1 MDLLLRTKKASLIL
15 LIIALMLTPGIPR
28 VRGFYD
34 TNWSRA
40 RRFYIQ
46 ASDID
51 EDLTDFPVLV
61 YLDSSRINWTETQDD
76 LDDIRF
82 VDQGNTTFL
91 DYEIENYTVN
101 NEAWLWVNFPFV
113 NSTSNTIFYLYYGN
127 PTASSSESP
136 TDVWDSDYITV
147 LHMNDLTTSTL
158 EDSTINSHD
167 MTKGGANQPALD
179 PGMIDGAQYFDGVDD
194 DVVSDATYQLAD
206 TITWEFWCNSTDD
219 ATPKTIWSDNAQ
231 WHTQGYI
238 WFGRSTSLTQ
248 LYYEYANTTHT
259 LSWNV
264 NNFFLEDTYMYGT
277 IVVNYTSDT
286 YEVYRNGVSQ
296 ATGSMPNAIS
306 LSGYSRS
313 QYVGTFSGGNH
324 FFLNELDEIRVSQV
338 NRSDAYIKASYE
350 SGRDR
355 LVTYSTTV
363 EYYPPLTN
371 PCAIIHPD
379 DKDNAIEQLM
389 YGDGRVLGL
398 MIVIALVVFISVK
411 TPLGVISIIPLFLL
425 AFTYYNRAQCVP
437 ELFWYFIASLL
448 TMGFSAVISLVRG
461 RT

>member
-1 MDLLLRTKKASLIL
+1 VS
-15 LIIALMLTPGIPR
+15 
-28 VRGFYD
+28 GFYD

-40 RRFYIQ
+40 RRISVQ
-46 ASDID
+46 SGDID

-61 YLDSSRINWTETQDD
+61 YLDSTRINWTETQDD

-82 VDQGNTTFL
+82 VDQENTTFL

-101 NEAWLWVNFPFV
+101 DEAWIWVNLPFV
-113 NSTSNTIFYLYYGN
+113 NSTSDTIFYLYYGN
-127 PTASSSESP
+127 SGASNGEAV
-136 TDVWDSDYITV
+136 TDVWDSNYITV
-147 LHMNDLTTSTL
+147 LHMNDLTTSTI
-158 EDSTINSHD
+158 EDSTINSND
-167 MTKGGANQPALD
+167 MTKGGANQPILD
-179 PGMIDGAQYFDGVDD
+179 PGMIDGSQQFDGVDD
-194 DVVSDATYQLAD
+194 DLVSDSAYQLSD

-264 NNFFLEDTYMYGT
+264 NNFFLENTYMYGT

-286 YEVYRNGVSQ
+286 YEVFRNGISQ

-306 LSGYSRS
+306 LSGYSRT

-324 FFLNELDEIRVSQV
+324 FYLNELDEIRVSNI
-338 NRSDAYIKASYE
+338 NRSTAYISASYE

-355 LVTYSTTV
+355 LLSYSSRI

-371 PCAIIHPD
+371 PCALIHPD
-379 DKDNAIEQLM
+379 NIENPLEQILF
-389 YGDGRVLGL
+389 GDGRAIGL
-398 MIVIALVVFISVK
+398 LLVISLVVFVSVK
-411 TPLGVISIIPLFLL
+411 SVMGSVSLIPLFLL
-425 AFTYYNRAQCVP
+425 AFEYYNRAQCEAV
-437 ELFWYFIASLL
+437 LFWYFIATIL
-448 TMGFSAVISLVRG
+448 TMIFTALIGIRNI
-461 RT
+461 RD